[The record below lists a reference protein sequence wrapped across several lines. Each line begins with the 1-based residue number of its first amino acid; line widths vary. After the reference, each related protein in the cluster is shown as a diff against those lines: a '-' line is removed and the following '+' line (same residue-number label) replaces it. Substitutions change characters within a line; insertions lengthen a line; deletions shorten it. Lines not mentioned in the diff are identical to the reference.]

1 MHQIVKLKRK
11 AKVAT
16 AAVSAQ
22 VRLCKKCATVRAPHT
37 PPKYPYD
44 SSYIYRGCLATV
56 GGVHT
61 GRAHVR

>member
-16 AAVSAQ
+16 AAVSAH

-37 PPKYPYD
+37 PPK
-44 SSYIYRGCLATV
+44 
-56 GGVHT
+56 
-61 GRAHVR
+61 